1 MLSVATRTGASAPAA
16 SLLPR
21 KLAGLGDAGD
31 EQLASYTPAARVPS
45 DSARHVLFLFL
56 IFIFLGFLFVYF
68 Y

>member
-45 DSARHVLFLFL
+45 DSAS
-56 IFIFLGFLFVYF
+56 ISQVYF
-68 Y
+68 YFLFNLF